1 MLVSVNTEC
10 WLDCCSGLFGAGQGR
25 SPSTLQFEFDAV
37 RCGSRDRFFGFTDT
51 GPPLQSAVSHVRP
64 SFYFISLLFW
74 LSILSEFFQDFSGI
88 FSGIF
93 FSGDFSPLLSATF
106 LMICFIFVCFQLVEI
121 FPLCF
126 LLFLSRCHAPRSC
139 KILGGSF
146 EDSLTFP
153 RSQRSRATC
162 NHKSFIISGFQGFF
176 FVVVVAVDTVAFL
189 NIS

>member
-1 MLVSVNTEC
+1 MLV
-10 WLDCCSGLFGAGQGR
+10 GLLQWIVWSWTGQKPIDVAVWIRR
-25 SPSTLQFEFDAV
+25 SPMWVTWPIFWLHRHWPSSSICRQPCTSIILFHISFV
-37 RCGSRDRFFGFTDT
+37 LTFYPFRILSGFFGD
-51 GPPLQSAVSHVRP
+51 
-64 SFYFISLLFW
+64 
-74 LSILSEFFQDFSGI
+74 FFRD
-88 FSGIF
+88 F

-176 FVVVVAVDTVAFL
+176 VVAVVAVDTVAFL